1 MSIIKIIN
9 DFKNNDS
16 MLWVEN
22 NSIRLFVADH
32 FKSNELKNTITE
44 FKTEI
49 YDFLIFNEIFS
60 KAEFQSKL
68 MFKHNTQEAL
78 LSFAQERLWF
88 IEQFEEGTNA
98 FHIPALY
105 ELDATIN
112 KEGLKHALQQIVTRH
127 EVLRSTIEQGEN
139 DEYAIQKVHEE
150 SLSILEITWSE
161 TDDYELLITEEINR
175 PFNLSNEYPI
185 RVNFYSIC
193 SGSDATINKTI
204 LLINIHHIASD
215 GWSKEVF
222 EREVLAYYNAYLE
235 NNTTFKLPELEL
247 QYKDYAL
254 WQRDYLTGDYL
265 TKQLKYWKEKLTG
278 YQALEFPTD
287 YARPSVI
294 DYRGAIQEFS
304 FNKELSKK
312 LRDLAQREGVTLN
325 SLLLSAVN
333 ILLGK
338 YTGQNDIVI
347 GTAIANRHHNQTEGL
362 IGFFVNTQVNRTQ
375 LDASQNFKELI
386 EQVYQG
392 QIDAQLHQDLPF
404 EKLIA
409 ELGVDRDTSRHS
421 IFQVMFGVQSF
432 GSSTEGFE
440 YNDTTPFKPYELKDA
455 YEISKFDLS
464 IFIDDSDEE
473 LFGIISYATSLFTK
487 ESIIQLG
494 NHYVYLLDEL
504 TKDLNKEY
512 SQISLLSSKDYQELI
527 YNRNATDKAYP
538 KDKTIQELFQE
549 QVLKTPN
556 NVALVSGLEELTYNA
571 LNEKSNQLARHI
583 RAQYEEKNKRV
594 LTPDTLIVLCMDR
607 SLEMIIG
614 ILAVLK
620 AGGTYVPIDPSYPQD
635 RIDYLLEDTQ
645 ATIVLSQRKLKENNQ
660 VKLPQD
666 KVITI
671 DLSEELYLK
680 EDTANLGQYAQ
691 STDLAYIIYTS
702 GTTGKPKGVMIEH
715 HSVINYSNNVKEVL
729 LPEIKNVDF
738 STNLAFDLSV
748 TTTISSL
755 LSGKKIFI
763 YSDTITDVDSYAQ
776 YLVDNKIDFVKGT
789 PSLLANLSLNYFSNY
804 KIKQA
809 FIGGEKLEE
818 FQLTHISKY
827 IDNPI
832 DEYGPTEAT
841 VGATYINKKGIGSKG
856 IGKPYFNF
864 KNYVLD
870 SNNVPVPI
878 GVIGE
883 LHIGGASLSR
893 GYLNRPELTA
903 ERFIY
908 NPFATEAD
916 KAKGY
921 TKLYK
926 TGDLVRWL
934 SDGSLEYLG
943 RNDDQV
949 KIRGYR
955 IELGEIEHTISQIKG
970 IKQVCVLAK
979 ERKTEVGST
988 KYLVGYYVLDGT
1000 QDTNLDSTSILEKL
1014 SQGLPDYMVPSA
1026 LVAMESLPLTING
1039 KLDKRALPDPDF
1051 NAIEDYVKP
1060 ETELEIKLCV
1070 IYAEVLGLASD
1081 QVSIHQNFFKMGGNS
1096 ILSLQLKQKLNRL
1109 DEFNNISIADL
1120 FKHNSILKLIQSI
1133 DPNSLSKYQLQGNS
1147 FASNSHE
1154 IAIIGSSGAF
1164 SGANNTTE
1172 LWHLIAN
1179 QQEGIKFYS
1188 KDECVEFG
1196 VEESLL
1202 DLPNFVAISGDVEGT
1217 DNFDPLFWGISPNEA
1232 KQLNPQIR
1240 KFIEHSWFVLESTGY
1255 SHQRKN
1261 HNIGVFAG
1269 SGNSDYFY
1277 DHILNGEMSD
1287 QINMWE
1293 ASASNSKDALAT
1305 KTAFFLG
1312 LTGPA
1317 NSINTACSTGLVSVV
1332 EACKNLQLGVCHMA
1346 LAGGASLGTPGD
1358 IGYLY
1363 EEGMISSKDGHCRT
1377 FDYKASGTIGAS
1389 GVGVV
1394 LLKRLED
1401 AVKDGDAI
1409 LGVIKGYATNNDGDR
1424 KTGYTAP
1431 SIIGQSECIIN
1442 AQRMAGVSSNE
1453 IDYVECHGTATHLGD
1468 PIEVQA
1474 LREAFAFNEDKERVL
1489 NHKTV
1494 LGAVKANIGH
1504 TDSAA
1509 GTASLIKVC
1518 AMLQNNTIPGQ
1529 VNFESPNLELGL
1541 EQTNFEILKQ
1551 NRDWLPNQEKQRLA
1565 GVSSFGVG
1573 GTNAHVI
1580 IGDYVAP
1587 TKEQEKTIVEE
1598 HSPIKYIVP
1607 LSAKSRS
1614 SLEQNKTALLNYL
1627 AGIQNTQQSVTIRDI
1642 AYSLQEKKEQF
1653 NHRSAYCAQT
1663 VEGLIAALKGSVIEN
1678 QVNTQHNA
1686 KTVFMFPGQG
1696 AQYINMAKALYDNE
1710 PIFKAVI
1717 DKCIGIANQHLEVD
1731 LNEVMY
1737 PSENPSQF
1745 DINQTQWSQVC
1756 LFIIEYSMS
1765 EYLTYLG
1772 VKADAY
1778 IGHSI
1783 GEYVAATLSGV
1794 FSLEDAI
1801 KTVISRGQLMQ
1812 SMESGS
1818 MLAVH
1823 STEIDIQEIVKEYHC
1838 EIAVINSLE
1847 NIVISGSHDKI
1858 QSLKTALE
1866 NQGII
1871 SIKLNVSHAYH
1882 SVMMEGILDK
1892 FEKVFSDVK
1901 LNTPKKKFIS
1911 NLTGEFATAEVTS
1924 AKYWCNQLRNTV
1936 QFSKGINTLSVQYN
1950 HQVSFIEVGPGKG
1963 LCSFINVYK
1972 KSNNYKYLQSVQL
1985 FASAK
1990 EAEENKENQLSSKEE
2005 LIAKLW
2011 INGIINQP
2019 NPPALFQQAKLQQG
2033 LPVYQFDF
2041 QKCWLE
2047 RAEEPKAKDQLALL
2061 PKEKWLSAPVW
2072 VPAFNLDKQ
2081 YITGVTVYK
2090 NALIFIKEDQLNLYD
2105 FSIIA
2110 KNSHLIVLDVN
2121 YQNTNIFI
2129 TNNNQF
2135 KLNPQN
2141 ENHFKELS
2149 EYLNA
2154 NNIAFET
2161 IIHLSSIN
2169 NLSDSE
2175 HALSYSFYSLFLIRQ
2190 YLLNNIDRDNLL
2202 VLTNGLA
2209 QITNDDIINPFNG
2222 TLVGAI
2228 RNINNEF
2235 LNLDARII
2243 DIGYENENIFNHIN
2257 HLVKD
2262 VNYKKTDELLA
2273 VKFGKLWIE
2282 RFENVPNLSTN
2293 ESRIKDGDVILITGN
2308 LSSFALPTAKYIAS
2322 KHKVKFILIS
2332 SDDIYSDSIVSAYKI
2347 ERFEI
2352 IKTLKAFGSSF
2363 EFECVDLYSFE
2374 KVNAFIEKTKVTY
2387 GNITG
2392 IIHTEGAS
2400 PLDINEYQFKNVKN
2414 AFKGRIYGLDHLINS
2429 VDLNHLN
2436 FIASKSSLSS
2446 LIGDANRIEFCA
2458 SNSYLDYLAVN
2469 KKKFKNT
2476 KIISVNWLWW
2486 YDNYTS
2492 KEELSEN
2499 KKTQNFSQD
2508 LDKLMYLN
2516 SVDYNEGSEL
2526 FYHLINQTKH
2536 DQLAVSKLNIKELK
2550 DKLFSSNNSKPTD
2563 KEIRIL
2569 EDDYSETEFKIAKV
2583 FANILGLEEISIYD
2597 DFFKIG
2603 GNSILAIR
2611 ASHQI
2616 TELFNIDIGIADL
2629 FKHKC
2634 TNNLKNILVENTIKV
2649 NVKREKWTI

>member
-1 MSIIKIIN
+1 MMSIIKIIN

-193 SGSDATINKTI
+193 SGSDDTINKTI

-254 WQRDYLTGDYL
+254 WQRDYLTGDNL

-347 GTAIANRHHNQTEGL
+347 GTAIANRHHSQTEGL

-666 KVITI
+666 KVIAI

-789 PSLLANLSLNYFSNY
+789 PSLLANLSLNYFRNY

-903 ERFIY
+903 ERFID

-955 IELGEIEHTISQIKG
+955 IELGEIEHTISQIEG

-1133 DPNSLSKYQLQGNS
+1133 DPNSLSKYQLQSNS

-1179 QQEGIKFYS
+1179 QLEGIKFYS
-1188 KDECVEFG
+1188 KEECVEFG

-1277 DHILNGEMSD
+1277 DHILNGEVSD

-1474 LREAFAFNEDKERVL
+1474 LREAFAFNENKERVL

-1518 AMLQNNTIPGQ
+1518 TMLQNNTIPGQ

-1663 VEGLIAALKGSVIEN
+1663 VEGLIAALKGSVVEN
-1678 QVNTQHNA
+1678 QVSTQHNA

-1737 PSENPSQF
+1737 PSQNPSQF

-1801 KTVISRGQLMQ
+1801 KIVISRGQLMQ

-1924 AKYWCNQLRNTV
+1924 ARYWCNQLRNTV
-1936 QFSKGINTLSVQYN
+1936 QFAEGINTLSKQFN

-1963 LCSFINVYK
+1963 LGSFVNTYK
-1972 KSNNYKYLQSVQL
+1972 KGNNYQYLQSVQL
-1985 FASAK
+1985 LCSAK
-1990 EAEENKENQLSSKEE
+1990 EAQENVENGLRNKEQL
-2005 LIAKLW
+2005 IVKLW
-2011 INGIINQP
+2011 MNGVVEKP
-2019 NPPALFQQAKLQQG
+2019 NEVEFFKQAKLLG
-2033 LPVYQFDF
+2033 NLPVYQFDF
-2041 QKCWLE
+2041 QKYWLE
-2047 RAEEPKAKDQLALL
+2047 RGKETQPQDQLALL

-2072 VPAFNLDKQ
+2072 SAVSSFNVNKG
-2081 YITGVTVYK
+2081 INSVAK
-2090 NALIFIKEDQLNLYD
+2090 KALIFIREDQMDLFD
-2105 FSIIA
+2105 FQSLCEEIQLVIIDSNIDQIDYSETI
-2110 KNSHLIVLDVN
+2110 KINSE
-2121 YQNTNIFI
+2121 
-2129 TNNNQF
+2129 
-2135 KLNPQN
+2135 N
-2141 ENHFKELS
+2141 EDHFKNLGSYFKTKQIIFDMVIHCCSIDNTSQSDDKLS
-2149 EYLNA
+2149 N
-2154 NNIAFET
+2154 
-2161 IIHLSSIN
+2161 
-2169 NLSDSE
+2169 
-2175 HALSYSFYSLFLIRQ
+2175 SFYSLFLIRQ
-2190 YLLNNIDRDNLL
+2190 YLLNSNGFKKLV
-2202 VLTNGLA
+2202 VLTNGLT
-2209 QITNDDIINPFNG
+2209 QITSEDSINPFNG

-2228 RNINNEF
+2228 RNINHEF
-2235 LNLDARII
+2235 LNLDARVI
-2243 DIGYENENIFNHIN
+2243 DIGHNYNNAESSISQVVSNEA
-2257 HLVKD
+2257 
-2262 VNYKKTDELLA
+2262 YKKSDELLA
-2273 VKFGKLWIE
+2273 IRFGKLWIE
-2282 RFENVPNLSTN
+2282 RFENINNSLV
-2293 ESRIKDGDVILITGN
+2293 EERIIEDGDVILITGGLGGVA
-2308 LSSFALPTAKYIAS
+2308 LSVAKYIS
-2322 KHKVKFILIS
+2322 EKNRVKFILVSRRNIYDEQNP
-2332 SDDIYSDSIVSAYKI
+2332 SDYVRSKFKI
-2347 ERFEI
+2347 IEEI
-2352 IKTLKAFGSSF
+2352 IANNSSVDIQCFDISNSQQVETVIKNMQNVYGSI
-2363 EFECVDLYSFE
+2363 
-2374 KVNAFIEKTKVTY
+2374 K
-2387 GNITG
+2387 G
-2392 IIHTEGAS
+2392 IIHTAGVKS
-2400 PLDINEYQFKNVKN
+2400 LDIEEYNLTNIKNVLGGKV
-2414 AFKGRIYGLDHLINS
+2414 YGINNILNVIDLTS
-2429 VDLNHLN
+2429 VK
-2436 FIASKSSLSS
+2436 FIAFTSSLSS
-2446 LIGDANRIEFCA
+2446 IMGDINRLEYCA
-2458 SNSYLDYLAVN
+2458 ANSYLDYLAMD
-2469 KKKFKNT
+2469 KKNFKN
-2476 KIISVNWLWW
+2476 INILAVNWPGWSDTGMVREDSISSVETIKPL
-2486 YDNYTS
+2486 TG
-2492 KEELSEN
+2492 LSN
-2499 KKTQNFSQD
+2499 
-2508 LDKLMYLN
+2508 LLHLN
-2516 SVDYNEGSEL
+2516 TVKQNEGAEL
-2526 FYHLINQTKH
+2526 FYRLINQTSYG
-2536 DQLAVSKLNIKELK
+2536 QVVVSKLDIHTLK
-2550 DKLFSSNNSKPTD
+2550 STLFSQN
-2563 KEIRIL
+2563 EIPSDNQQIKII
-2569 EDDYSETEFKIAKV
+2569 EDGYSEKEFQVAII
-2583 FANILGLEEISIYD
+2583 FANILGLEQISIHD
-2597 DFFKIG
+2597 DFFKLG
-2603 GNSILAIR
+2603 GNSILATQF
-2611 ASHQI
+2611 SHRMSAI
-2616 TELFNIDIGIADL
+2616 FDADVKIADIFR
-2629 FKHKC
+2629 FKNCKA
-2634 TNNLKNILVENTIKV
+2634 LAENIQVLEIASENV
-2649 NVKREKWTI
+2649 QMEF